1 MKTKN
6 NKVCVIGQGYVG
18 LPMSIA
24 ISNSK
29 NQNGK
34 PNFSVIGLEKNNK
47 RGLDLKNKISSGI
60 FPINTG
66 DKKIYKMFK
75 KSLKNRNFYISN
87 NIKEVE
93 KCKIIVVS
101 INFEIN
107 YKKKNPFNHLKMF
120 FDLLILFFFRL
131 LMRKVSGI
139 HHLGKILS

>member
-75 KSLKNRNFYISN
+75 KSLKRSN
-87 NIKEVE
+87 LAH
-93 KCKIIVVS
+93 S
-101 INFEIN
+101 
-107 YKKKNPFNHLKMF
+107 
-120 FDLLILFFFRL
+120 
-131 LMRKVSGI
+131 
-139 HHLGKILS
+139 